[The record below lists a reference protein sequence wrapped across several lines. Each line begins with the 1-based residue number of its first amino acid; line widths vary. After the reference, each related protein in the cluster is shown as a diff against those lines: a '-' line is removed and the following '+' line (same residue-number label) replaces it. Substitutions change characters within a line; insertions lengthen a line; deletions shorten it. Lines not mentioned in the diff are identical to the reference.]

1 MSAKVHFQPNAGFPM
16 KVGIAIPTLADG
28 DAVGNDAL
36 GMVRHLRG
44 RGLDVEIF
52 AERSRVAEPTRPLRE
67 LARAVGSDDVLVY
80 HHSIGCEAGVR
91 AIERAPCRRKAVKYH
106 NVTPAKFFQ
115 NLDADA
121 ARACEQGI
129 AQVGR
134 LAESDAVLWA
144 DSSYNGAHFGEFV
157 PGRAFAELPPFHH
170 ADRLLTL
177 EPDYRAA
184 SGLDDWTT
192 NILLIGRIVPNKNIP
207 LALAAFADY
216 RRLFN
221 PHSRLV
227 IVGDQPIPLHSA
239 EVHNAIRE
247 RGLEGHVL
255 ITGKVSV
262 PQLKALYL
270 TADALLVTS
279 LHEGFCVPLIEAMG
293 LRVPII
299 AVPNAAIGFTG
310 GDAAFYAEGNAS
322 ALAERLDGV
331 LTDPDLR
338 ERHLHAG
345 WERYRDHFSNDAV
358 EAKFA
363 ELFDELLA
371 G

>member
-1 MSAKVHFQPNAGFPM
+1 M
-16 KVGIAIPTLADG
+16 KVGIVIPTLADG

-36 GMVRHLRG
+36 GMARHIRG
-44 RGLDVEIF
+44 RGIDVDF
-52 AERSRVAEPTRPLRE
+52 FVTRSHIAEPTRLMHE
-67 LARAVGSDDVLVY
+67 FARSMRSPDDVIIY
-80 HHSIGCEAGVR
+80 HHSIGFEAGVK
-91 AIERAPCRRKAVKYH
+91 AIENAPCRRKAVKYH
-106 NVTPAKFFQ
+106 NVTPPKFFKDL
-115 NLDADA
+115 NEDVVK
-121 ARACEQGI
+121 ACEEGI

-134 LAESDAVLWA
+134 LAKSKATLWA
-144 DSSYNGAHFGEFV
+144 DSEYNGQHIREFR
-157 PGRAFAELPPFHH
+157 PGREFHELPPFHH
-170 ADRLLTL
+170 ADQLLTL

-207 LALAAFADY
+207 LALEAFAEY
-216 RRLFN
+216 RRRFN

-239 EVHNAIRE
+239 EVHAAIE
-247 RGLEGHVL
+247 DLKLCGHVL

-270 TADALLVTS
+270 TADVLLVTS

-293 LRVPII
+293 LRVPVV

-310 GDAAFYAEGNAS
+310 GDAAFYAEGNAT

-331 LTDPDLR
+331 LTDADLR

-345 WERYRDHFSNDAV
+345 WQRYREKFAN
-358 EAKFA
+358 EAIDRRFA
-363 ELFDELLA
+363 ELFDDLLA
-371 G
+371 V

>member
-1 MSAKVHFQPNAGFPM
+1 M
-16 KVGIAIPTLADG
+16 KVAIVIPTLADG

-36 GMVRHLRG
+36 GMAKHIRSRG
-44 RGLDVEIF
+44 IDVEF
-52 AERSRVAEPTRPLRE
+52 FVTRSHIAEPTKFMHEFNSSIRSP
-67 LARAVGSDDVLVY
+67 DDVVIY
-80 HHSIGCEAGVR
+80 HHSIGFEAGVKI
-91 AIERAPCRRKAVKYH
+91 IESAPCRRKAVKYH
-106 NVTPAKFFQ
+106 NVTPPKFFKELNEEVAQ
-115 NLDADA
+115 
-121 ARACEQGI
+121 ACEEGI

-134 LAESDAVLWA
+134 LAKSKAILWA
-144 DSSYNGAHFGEFV
+144 DSVYNGEHIREFK
-157 PGRAFAELPPFHH
+157 PGREFHELPPFHH
-170 ADRLLTL
+170 ADQLLTL

-192 NILLIGRIVPNKNIP
+192 NILLIGRVVPNKNIP
-207 LALAAFADY
+207 LAIEAFAEY
-216 RRLFN
+216 RRRFN

-227 IVGDQPIPLHSA
+227 IVGDQPIPNHAA
-239 EVHNAIRE
+239 EVHDAIARHKL
-247 RGLEGHVL
+247 GGHVL

-270 TADALLVTS
+270 TADVLFVTS

-293 LRVPII
+293 LRVPVV
-299 AVPNAAIGFTG
+299 AVPNAAVGFTG
-310 GDAAFYAEGNAS
+310 GDAAFYAEGNAT

-331 LTDPDLR
+331 LTDPELR

-345 WERYRDHFSNDAV
+345 WKRYREKFTNEAI

-363 ELFDELLA
+363 GLFNELLA